1 MILELIQSIGEIER
15 KYREGELAYIS
26 LTGKNESFIRDN
38 LAFILM
44 KKNKENGFSRET
56 GRMDIVQFLSYEG
69 FPNAKNIIELTS
81 LYTTDLLNR
90 NLFNRNYKEK
100 IKKDFVKNKKYVSVE
115 TKTYNIIIATHLNG
129 EIVDKYKHIVK
140 YSKGLNKWRFQ
151 HGGENYKQS
160 LIDRCEQTIKDEIME
175 PGITKY
181 HTCID
186 AGEAFGISVDIH
198 FWILEQSC
206 NQAI

>member
-1 MILELIQSIGEIER
+1 MIRDLLESIKEIEN
-15 KYREGELAYIS
+15 KYTEGELAYIS

-44 KKNKENGFSRET
+44 SKNKENGFSRER
-56 GRMDIVQFLSYEG
+56 GRMDIVQFLSYKD
-69 FPNAKNIIELTS
+69 FPKAKNIIELTS

-90 NLFNRNYKEK
+90 DLFSKNYKAK
-100 IKKDFVKNKKYVSVE
+100 IKKDFSKNEKYAFID

-129 EIVDKYKHIVK
+129 EIIDKYKNIVK
-140 YSKGLNKWRFQ
+140 YSRGLNKWRFQ
-151 HGGENYKQS
+151 CDEENYKQA
-160 LIDRCEQTIKDEIME
+160 LINRCNQTIEEEIME

-186 AGEAFGISVDIH
+186 AGEAFGIAVDIH
-198 FWILEQSC
+198 FWILEKSC
-206 NQAI
+206 